1 MIGRVTGLA
10 GTAIGAAT
18 ASALCC
24 AGPLLGA
31 VAGASGASGAA
42 LAAAVGPFRPVF
54 LGAAGL
60 ALLGGFWSARREDHK
75 ACRPGTACASSEVR
89 RRTKLM
95 LGISAGLT
103 LLLASYPIWREWV

>member
-31 VAGASGASGAA
+31 VVGASGLA

-54 LGAAGL
+54 MGVAGV
-60 ALLGGFWSARREDHK
+60 ALVGGFWLARREDQK
-75 ACRPGTACASSEVR
+75 ACQPGVVCASPEAR
-89 RRTKLM
+89 RRTRLM
-95 LGISAGLT
+95 LGISAGVT
-103 LLLASYPIWREWV
+103 LLLASYPVWRKWL